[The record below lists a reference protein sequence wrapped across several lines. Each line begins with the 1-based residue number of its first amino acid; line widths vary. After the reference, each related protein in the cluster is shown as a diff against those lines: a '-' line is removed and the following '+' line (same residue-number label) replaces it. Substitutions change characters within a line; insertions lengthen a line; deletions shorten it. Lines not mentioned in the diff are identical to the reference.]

1 MVVIAKYIALGGTWI
16 LVSYLGYIAKTK
28 SSKTNNTKLKVM
40 SCRRQIRRFKR
51 LDEADNN
58 SIF

>member
-1 MVVIAKYIALGGTWI
+1 MIVIAKYIALGGTWI

-28 SSKTNNTKLKVM
+28 SGKTNNTKLKIM
-40 SCRRQIRRFKR
+40 SCRRQIRRFKK

>member
-1 MVVIAKYIALGGTWI
+1 MIVIAKYIALGGTWI

-28 SSKTNNTKLKVM
+28 SSKTNNTKLKIM
-40 SCRRQIRRFKR
+40 SCRRQIRRFKK